1 MPARSTCSGVARS
14 SRSCAPLPRMASRVP
29 PRPKRRSPPRH
40 PPPPPLRDAPRHPLP
55 LLAAGGPWVRIFRVA
70 PGRSALYFGQARTY
84 RFDDPLGRFGVLY
97 AAEELAGAFIET
109 FGRAVGVHLI
119 AFA

>member
-1 MPARSTCSGVARS
+1 
-14 SRSCAPLPRMASRVP
+14 
-29 PRPKRRSPPRH
+29 
-40 PPPPPLRDAPRHPLP
+40 
-55 LLAAGGPWVRIFRVA
+55 VRIFRFA
-70 PGRSALYFGQARTY
+70 PGRSALYFGQASTY

-119 AFA
+119 ALADLRARHVAHISATRPLRLVDLRGRHLARLGATGELATGRD